1 MTNLTGSLQF
11 KTIGVFV
18 RILAGGLPFALL
30 LISVGGSTDP
40 IVIITFSGIVGV
52 LVTLYVEI
60 RWRL

>member
-11 KTIGVFV
+11 KIIGVLV

-40 IVIITFSGIVGV
+40 IAIITLSGIVGV
-52 LVTLYVEI
+52 LVTLYTEL

>member
-1 MTNLTGSLQF
+1 MANLTGSLQF
-11 KTIGVFV
+11 KIIRLFV
-18 RILAGGLPFALL
+18 RILAGALPFALL
-30 LISVGGSTDP
+30 FISVGGSTDP